1 MYADEDLGLDL
12 DNTVFALDASTIDLC
27 LSVFPWAPF
36 RSTKAAIKLHTLLD
50 LRGPIPTFLH
60 VSDGKMADVHALD
73 RFIPEPGAFY
83 VMDRAYLDF
92 ERLHALAAFGA
103 FFVIRAKSNTRY
115 HRRYSQPV
123 DKTTGLRCDQ
133 TIVLTGADSTS
144 RYPQPL
150 RRVKYWDESTGKT
163 FNFLTNN
170 FAIPALTVAELYR
183 HRWQVELFFKWIK
196 QHLRIKS
203 FFGTSENAV
212 KSQIWIAVSVY
223 VLVAILKKRLDLPVS
238 LYTILQ
244 TLSLTA
250 FEKTPLLRLF
260 SETDYT
266 SHSDGARNLLNL
278 LD

>member
-1 MYADEDLGLDL
+1 M
-12 DNTVFALDASTIDLC
+12 
-27 LSVFPWAPF
+27 P
-36 RSTKAAIKLHTLLD
+36 
-50 LRGPIPTFLH
+50 
-60 VSDGKMADVHALD
+60 
-73 RFIPEPGAFY
+73 
-83 VMDRAYLDF
+83 LDF
-92 ERLHALAAFGA
+92 ERLHALAEFGA

-115 HRRYSQPV
+115 HRRYSRPV
-123 DKTTGLRCDQ
+123 DKATGLRCDQ

-163 FNFLTNN
+163 FNFLTNS

-250 FEKTPLLRLF
+250 FEKTPLLQLF
-260 SETDYT
+260 PETDYT
-266 SHSDGARNLLNL
+266 SHSDGARNFLNL